1 MILNTERDCKCE
13 EREEGSRIETR
24 ESEVEEVE
32 KMRNP
37 EDGPGSCYE
46 GFGWALALSIRS
58 GRQSAPWAGGA
69 RGGVGVSGPIRAD
82 TG

>member
-1 MILNTERDCKCE
+1 VKR

-37 EDGPGSCYE
+37 EDGPGSC
-46 GFGWALALSIRS
+46 L
-58 GRQSAPWAGGA
+58 
-69 RGGVGVSGPIRAD
+69 
-82 TG
+82 